1 MLHWHIS
8 LAFWAKQYEYLKP
21 AFGKIHFDL
30 RVYLYERWLTR
41 NSTRIAAHSADTA
54 CHCMGIT
61 WRRFHNSLTLK
72 VQDFSIHR
80 GINEGW
86 KQETITPHKVE
97 LLRMIE
103 PASPLYIISKTGVNK
118 NGQRMKKGP
127 ELHPRANWRV
137 WANVFSP
144 SRLCRFQRGRLYC

>member
-1 MLHWHIS
+1 
-8 LAFWAKQYEYLKP
+8 
-21 AFGKIHFDL
+21 
-30 RVYLYERWLTR
+30 
-41 NSTRIAAHSADTA
+41 
-54 CHCMGIT
+54 MGIT

-137 WANVFSP
+137 
-144 SRLCRFQRGRLYC
+144 